1 MTVFSRVSMYLS
13 SSPVFPH
20 RLLPKPMLYF
30 RPLSL
35 SFTLDNIGL
44 GVGGGG
50 CYGVKKECNIKGMK
64 LLIKAHILN
73 KYFNHFCPWL

>member
-20 RLLPKPMLYF
+20 RLPPKPMLYF

-35 SFTLDNIGL
+35 SFTLDNIDS
-44 GVGGGG
+44 GGGG
-50 CYGVKKECNIKGMK
+50 GGVMVLKKNV
-64 LLIKAHILN
+64 LLKEWN
-73 KYFNHFCPWL
+73 CW

>member
-20 RLLPKPMLYF
+20 RLPPKPMLYF

-35 SFTLDNIGL
+35 SFTLDNIDS
-44 GVGGGG
+44 GVKGGGG
-50 CYGVKKECNIKGMK
+50 GVMVLKKNVLFKEWNC
-64 LLIKAHILN
+64 
-73 KYFNHFCPWL
+73 W